1 MILSRSARDSDGMAW
16 GLGQDAKVVEQVL
29 RESCVPSSASSGGKA
44 GSLRIE
50 SIDHIDPTVF
60 YGSARKPQPVDI
72 QIHLEVP
79 CRAAMPW
86 AKYNIVMVNQEWWFG
101 GAWDWV
107 AAPPEK
113 GGADLFLFKSAHARG
128 LFPSVEGRRCRVIPW
143 RCTPDINS
151 AISHLDSRAGKREF
165 LYLVGASV
173 NKTAAAH
180 SIVGAWR
187 PSWPVLRLVAVP
199 AILDELKA
207 ASPDAADRGVVFQT
221 PFLKDADRIEAQR
234 STAFHVVASAG
245 EGFGYTFAEATA
257 VGALP
262 LWTDIPVYS
271 ELYGG
276 LLGSA
281 GKIARVEGVTGVKEK
296 CLDPLFKTWR
306 SEDVAAAVES
316 LLSLTEEDARHLR
329 GQLRHHYTTQIKA
342 YRHAWRSMMS
352 GVLTRIHA
360 DAGRVTL
367 PPRLPAIEALPHVAV
382 ITITRNRPKWFAN
395 MARNILLAD
404 YPPDKLTWIVADD
417 GDAIVTMP
425 GAGGRVDE
433 AVARFQSANPRIS
446 VKYLSFPRALALGDK
461 RNRACEAA
469 PAEATVFVNMDDDD
483 HYPAKSI
490 IARVSWL
497 ATTGAGCVY
506 CSTLPMYDCKNYIS
520 AINVPPLDLSPAER
534 VSEASLAFTRA
545 FWSARKFPA
554 AVSVAEGEGFL
565 EGRVDETVE
574 IAPEGIIVSFLH
586 GANATSRR
594 VPSSSEPNGC
604 HYGFD
609 DDFFAY
615 ISGLAV

>member
-1 MILSRSARDSDGMAW
+1 MAW

-29 RESCVPSSASSGGKA
+29 RESCASAA
-44 GSLRIE
+44 GIRIE
-50 SIDHIDPTVF
+50 SIDHIDATVF

-86 AKYNIVMVNQEWWFG
+86 AKYNIVMVNQEWWFD

-113 GGADLFLFKSAHARG
+113 GGADLFLFKSTYARS
-128 LFPSVEGRRCRVIPW
+128 LFPTVEGRRCRVIPW

-151 AISHLDSRAGKREF
+151 AISHLDSHAGKREF

-173 NKTAAAH
+173 NKKAAAH
-180 SIVGAWR
+180 SIVNAWR
-187 PSWPVLRLVAVP
+187 STWPALRLVAVP
-199 AILDELKA
+199 TILDELKA
-207 ASPDAADRGVVFQT
+207 AYPDAEGRGVVFQT
-221 PFLKDADRIEAQR
+221 PYLKDADRIEAQR

-245 EGFGYTFAEATA
+245 EGFGYTFAEAAA
-257 VGALP
+257 VGALS

-276 LLGSA
+276 LLGSV
-281 GKIARVEGVTGVKEK
+281 GKIARGVTGVKEK
-296 CLDPLFKTWR
+296 CLDPLFKSWR
-306 SEDVAAAVES
+306 SEDVATAVES
-316 LLSLTEEDARHLR
+316 LLSLTEDEARHLR

-352 GVLTRIHA
+352 GIVSRLRTA
-360 DAGRVTL
+360 PARVAL

-382 ITITRNRPKWFAN
+382 ITVTRNRPKWFAN

-404 YPPDKLTWIVADD
+404 YPPDKLTWIIADD
-417 GDAIVTMP
+417 GDASS
-425 GAGGRVDE
+425 GGRVDE

-446 VKYLSFPRALALGDK
+446 VKYLSFPKALALGDK
-461 RNRACEAA
+461 RNRACAAA
-469 PAEATVFVNMDDDD
+469 PTEATVFVNMDDDD

-490 IARVSWL
+490 VARVAWL
-497 ATTGAGCVY
+497 AGTGAGCVY

-520 AINVPPLDLSPAER
+520 AVNVPPLDLSPAER
-534 VSEASLAFTRA
+534 VSEASLAFTRP

-554 AVSVAEGEGFL
+554 AVSIAEGEGFL
-565 EGRVDETVE
+565 EGRISETVE

-586 GANATSRR
+586 GGNATSRR
-594 VPSSSEPNGC
+594 VPSSYEPNGC